1 MDNQNLNKEDF
12 IFQFKDIQNY
22 IENLQKNVN
31 DKTSI
36 NKNKD
41 NITIKELT
49 VFKEFAQKY
58 LFQFNVGKEAKEIDF
73 NNWWFCSGITLK
85 NLTLNKDKKNKQNKP
100 LIFRLKDINTVALKD
115 CKDENLKKEI
125 NKFKDFATRYLLNSS
140 NNEKEFDNWTFSPQ
154 SLKIND
160 LNNDLYDEDEIDILF
175 INEDYFNHTY
185 FFLVEIKD
193 FSDSELIISKY
204 WDYRNAL
211 VKIKRKDLNLESY
224 IFSLLN
230 KNCTFIRIN
239 IFKWDK
245 QTFKQQYYKFNH
257 EKSGDFFDYPTNNWI
272 KIEEQEIKNIFQS
285 SHNIC
290 LKDNNF
296 HDYIRQFHSEDYLD
310 KLLNNWKDENYI
322 SNVLVS
328 NVNFNDL
335 NQISNVKNYR
345 ITVINGIP
353 GSGKTVFAFL
363 LFITEKHV
371 LFIITNIS
379 SYEYFKNNEFVKK
392 IEAENKSKIVYLWDF
407 LEIGHFYIDY
417 AEPYESLSGHS
428 NIDWSDPQ
436 KIIYIKNVNELNNYN
451 MMLIDEY
458 NNLNNEILYA
468 ILKEIKFLDNKR
480 VFLFGDYLQDIYCH
494 YHTILPSNNSKKYK
508 DLCHVLDKY
517 YPNKHYSL
525 DWKTSNRFNNKD
537 LSKLQYISFGNDDY
551 LKKYKKSE
559 LQSFINIELE
569 YTNKT
574 SNQIDAKNG
583 EKIIV
588 LQSSNNIDSSIFTQF
603 SAAGCE
609 HEKVIVYLNSRINF
623 KDEHFNYEF
632 SDKKVQ
638 CSNFYDP
645 TETWLYEALTRA
657 TRSVKILIYDKNKFA
672 KEIYNCISQRIK
684 QLENNDTKN

>member
-1 MDNQNLNKEDF
+1 MDNQNKEDF
-12 IFQFKDIQNY
+12 IFQFKDIENY

-49 VFKEFAQKY
+49 IFKEFAQKY
-58 LFQFNVGKEAKEIDF
+58 LFQFNVGKEPKEIDF

-85 NLTLNKDKKNKQNKP
+85 NLTLNKDKKNKNNKP
-100 LIFRLKDINTVALKD
+100 LIFRLKDINTVELKD

-154 SLKIND
+154 PLKIND

-257 EKSGDFFDYPTNNWI
+257 EKSGDFFGYPTNNWI
-272 KIEEQEIKNIFQS
+272 KIEEQEIKNIFQN

-371 LFIITNIS
+371 LFIITNQS

-392 IEAENKSKIVYLWDF
+392 IEAENKSKMVYLWDF
-407 LEIGHFYIDY
+407 FKPVKVYIDFC
-417 AEPYESLSGHS
+417 EPYQNFDDNSS
-428 NIDWSDPQ
+428 IDWSRPL
-436 KIIYIKNVNELNNYN
+436 ILKNNNINEFINYN
-451 MMLIDEY
+451 KILIDEY
-458 NNLNNEILYA
+458 NNLDSNE
-468 ILKEIKFLDNKR
+468 EIIKNYITSKNFTKF
-480 VFLFGDYLQDIYCH
+480 FLFGDYLQDIYCH
-494 YHTILPSNNSKKYK
+494 YHTYLPSNNFKKYE
-508 DLCHVLDKY
+508 DLCSFLKK
-517 YPNKHYSL
+517 NYSKEFYL
-525 DWKTSNRFNNKD
+525 SDWKNSNRFNNKD

-551 LKKYKKSE
+551 LKKYKNSE

-574 SNQIDAKNG
+574 SNQIDAKKG

-588 LQSSNNIDSSIFTQF
+588 LQSSNNIDSGIFTQF
-603 SAAGCE
+603 KAAGCE
-609 HEKVIVYLNSRINF
+609 YEKVIVYLNSRINF
-623 KDEHFNYEF
+623 KDKHFNYEF
-632 SDKKVQ
+632 SDKTVQ
-638 CSNFYDP
+638 YSDFYDP

-657 TRSVKILIYDKNKFA
+657 TRSIKILIYKENQYA
-672 KEIYNCISQRIK
+672 KEIYNCIDQRIK
-684 QLENNDTKN
+684 QLEKDNTKN